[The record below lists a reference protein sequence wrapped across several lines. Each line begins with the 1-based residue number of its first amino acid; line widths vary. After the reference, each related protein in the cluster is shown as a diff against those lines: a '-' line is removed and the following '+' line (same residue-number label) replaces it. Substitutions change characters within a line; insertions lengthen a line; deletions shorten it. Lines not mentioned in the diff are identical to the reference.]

1 VKYFRLLIKIPKK
14 ITMKNIYEINPA
26 LLESLNKGFAILDKV
41 LNGDECKSII
51 RMYSETTLFRKTI
64 VMERYRFG
72 LGEYKYFNYPLPN
85 IIQQLREHLYKLLYP
100 VANSWFKSL
109 NINFQFPE
117 THEAFIK
124 ICNANNQTL
133 ATPLILKYGAGGHNT
148 LHQDLYG
155 NIYFPLQAVVFL
167 NKPGEDYTGGE
178 FVMTEQIPRAQS
190 KAIVLEPEQ
199 GDVLFLLHNFVR
211 KKVQKVIT
219 V

>member
-1 VKYFRLLIKIPKK
+1 
-14 ITMKNIYEINPA
+14 MKNIYEINPA

>member
-1 VKYFRLLIKIPKK
+1 
-14 ITMKNIYEINPA
+14 MKNIYEINPA
-26 LLESLNKGFAILDKV
+26 LLESLNKGFALLDKV

-51 RMYSETTLFRKTI
+51 RMYSKTTLFRKTI

-72 LGEYKYFNYPLPN
+72 LREYKYFNYPLPN

-133 ATPLILKYGAGGHNT
+133 ATPLILKYGTGGHNT

-155 NIYFPLQAVVFL
+155 NIYFHLQAEVFL
-167 NKPGEDYTGGE
+167 NNPGEDYTGGE